1 MGNYKEITKVLV
13 WIVVIST
20 VLYFVLLPV
29 SFTRPNPQRVSPG
42 EINKTLQAN
51 PFSISTTSENLK
63 NNTQTTSTIEFE
75 IPSPSFPVSE

>member
-20 VLYFVLLPV
+20 VFYFVLLPV

-51 PFSISTTSENLK
+51 PFSISTISENS
-63 NNTQTTSTIEFE
+63 TQTTSTIEFE

>member
-51 PFSISTTSENLK
+51 SFSISTTSENS
-63 NNTQTTSTIEFE
+63 TQTTSTIEFE

>member
-29 SFTRPNPQRVSPG
+29 SFTRPNPQKISPG

-51 PFSISTTSENLK
+51 PFSISTTSENS
-63 NNTQTTSTIEFE
+63 TQTTSTIEFE

>member
-51 PFSISTTSENLK
+51 PFSLSTISENT
-63 NNTQTTSTIEFE
+63 TQTTSTIEFE

>member
-1 MGNYKEITKVLV
+1 MGNYKEIPKVLV

-29 SFTRPNPQRVSPG
+29 SFTRPNPQRVSPE

-51 PFSISTTSENLK
+51 PFSISTISENS
-63 NNTQTTSTIEFE
+63 TQTTSTIEFE
-75 IPSPSFPVSE
+75 VPSPSFPVSE

>member
-51 PFSISTTSENLK
+51 PFSISATSDNS
-63 NNTQTTSTIEFE
+63 TQTTSTIEFE

>member
-29 SFTRPNPQRVSPG
+29 SFTRPNPRRVSPG

-51 PFSISTTSENLK
+51 PFSISTTSENS
-63 NNTQTTSTIEFE
+63 TQTTSTIEFE

>member
-29 SFTRPNPQRVSPG
+29 SFTRPNPKRVSPG

-51 PFSISTTSENLK
+51 PFSISTTPENS
-63 NNTQTTSTIEFE
+63 TQTTSTIEFE

>member
-29 SFTRPNPQRVSPG
+29 SFTRPNPQRVSPE

-51 PFSISTTSENLK
+51 PFSISTISENS
-63 NNTQTTSTIEFE
+63 TQTTSTIEFE
-75 IPSPSFPVSE
+75 VPSPSFPVSE